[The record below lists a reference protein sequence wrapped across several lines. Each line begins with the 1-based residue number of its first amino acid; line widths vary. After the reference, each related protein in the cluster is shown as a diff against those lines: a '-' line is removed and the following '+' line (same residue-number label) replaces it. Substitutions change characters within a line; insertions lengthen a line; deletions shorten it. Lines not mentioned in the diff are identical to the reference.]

1 MLHGVRCKL
10 MQLASY
16 IPAIFGKPGCHALL
30 KFGDTPVA
38 VAIQRRRED
47 PVPAAREVGRLRKER
62 IFSAVQADL
71 LAGPID
77 VVKVCLDGLHV
88 SLGPAPR
95 ASESKVP
102 AAPRGWGGSPNRD
115 PGARYPAGFRRP
127 RRAVPPRAAKWR
139 GGWLSPR
146 FRDWRGAARPGAR
159 GGRAFR
165 FKAACAPAPVP
176 ARWP

>member
-77 VVKVCLDGLHV
+77 VVKVCLDGLFV
-88 SLGPAPR
+88 SLGDGLVDPGGEYPHGQRSFGGPRPRHGGNRYPHHGPLSAEQAAPWR
-95 ASESKVP
+95 ASLKGPSSREPV
-102 AAPRGWGGSPNRD
+102 AA
-115 PGARYPAGFRRP
+115 
-127 RRAVPPRAAKWR
+127 V
-139 GGWLSPR
+139 
-146 FRDWRGAARPGAR
+146 
-159 GGRAFR
+159 
-165 FKAACAPAPVP
+165 
-176 ARWP
+176 